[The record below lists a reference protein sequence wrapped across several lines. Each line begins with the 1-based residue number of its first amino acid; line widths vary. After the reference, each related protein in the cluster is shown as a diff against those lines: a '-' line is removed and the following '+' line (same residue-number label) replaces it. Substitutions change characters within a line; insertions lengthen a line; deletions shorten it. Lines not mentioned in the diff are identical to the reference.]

1 LIDGLPYQ
9 AAPGVRDGD
18 PPPGMRKILLCC
30 VAAGLVL
37 RLAAAFYYCPVEIFG
52 GGDDFVYHEAAK
64 SIRTGR
70 GFTFQNK
77 PVSERGP
84 LYPLFLAAAG
94 GPETSA
100 CRLRFAQAAVSAAV
114 VGLAWVIGN
123 LAFGS
128 PAGLW
133 AAALLSL
140 NSEQILLP
148 TSLYTE
154 CFYSF
159 LLLLTALSF
168 LRWMKE
174 PGSILLPAVS
184 GAVLALTVL
193 CRSFILP
200 FGAVMLAIAAYGIR
214 DRRLL
219 LRQVPVFLLAAGLVL
234 AAWQVRNYSVFGRIL
249 PTEAGLMGPV
259 LYYASLGRINAPEDE
274 DSEEPFKT
282 VAATLPPLEWDRVMG
297 GYALDNIA
305 ARPLRYLASSLE
317 RGWHLWS
324 ETYTAYLLY
333 YHPALRD
340 FALRRWREIRFAGD
354 ICFAGLVVLAA
365 LGFWHKRREPA
376 AQFLAALA
384 LYFNLY
390 AFFAVFVRFGAPA
403 PPLISILAGA
413 GICAA
418 GALFPGLRRAGN
430 STGAPSGKVFPEAP
444 RKSI

>member
-1 LIDGLPYQ
+1 
-9 AAPGVRDGD
+9 
-18 PPPGMRKILLCC
+18 MRKILLCC

-37 RLAAAFYYCPVEIFG
+37 RLAAAFYYCPVEILG

-84 LYPLFLAAAG
+84 VYPLFLAAAG

-100 CRLRFAQAAVSAAV
+100 CRLRYAQAAVSAAV
-114 VGLAWVIGN
+114 VGLVWVVGN
-123 LAFGS
+123 IAFGA

-133 AAALLSL
+133 AAALLAL
-140 NSEQILLP
+140 NSEQILLS

-159 LLLLTALSF
+159 LLLLVALSF
-168 LRWMKE
+168 LRWMKK
-174 PGSILLPAVS
+174 PDTVLLPAVS
-184 GAVLALTVL
+184 GAALALTAL
-193 CRSFILP
+193 CRSFVLP
-200 FGAVMLAIAAYGIR
+200 FGAVMLAIAAYRLR
-214 DRRLL
+214 DKRLL
-219 LRQVPVFLLAAGLVL
+219 LRQVPAFLLAAGLVL
-234 AAWQVRNYSVFGRIL
+234 SAWQVRNYSVFGRIL
-249 PTEAGLMGPV
+249 PTETGLMGPV

-282 VAATLPPLEWDRVMG
+282 VAATRPQLEWDRVMG

-305 ARPLRYLASSLE
+305 AHPLRYLASSLE

-340 FALRRWREIRFAGD
+340 FALRRWLAIRFAGD
-354 ICFAGLVVLAA
+354 LCFAGLVLLAA
-365 LGFWHKRREPA
+365 LGFWRERREPG

-403 PPLISILAGA
+403 PPLISVLAGA
-413 GICAA
+413 GICSVLAA
-418 GALFPGLRRAGN
+418 LPAR
-430 STGAPSGKVFPEAP
+430 GKARGEE
-444 RKSI
+444 K